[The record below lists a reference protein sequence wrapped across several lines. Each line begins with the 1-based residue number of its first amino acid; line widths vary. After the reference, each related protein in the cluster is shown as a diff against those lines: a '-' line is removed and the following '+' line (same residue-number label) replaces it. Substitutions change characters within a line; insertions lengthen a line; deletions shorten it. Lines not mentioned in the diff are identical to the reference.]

1 MTKLDIISDPI
12 CPWCYIGKA
21 RLDRALESR
30 PEHSFEIEWHPFQL
44 NPDMP
49 PEGMDRREYLEMKF
63 GGKQGAVDFY
73 GNIARAAQDAGLHVN
88 FEKIDRTPST
98 LDAHRAIH
106 WAGLEGKQTRFVTGL
121 FKAFFVEG
129 LDISKH
135 QVLVDVAKSV
145 GIDGDMI
152 AKLLA
157 QDVDKEGIRKRDKY
171 AREKGVRGVPCFIV
185 ADHHVVQ
192 GAQSAEMWTNV
203 IDEITAKSESAAE

>member
-30 PEHSFEIEWHPFQL
+30 PDHSFEIEWHPFQL

-49 PEGMDRREYLEMKF
+49 PEGMDRREYLEAKF

-73 GNIARAAQDAGLHVN
+73 GNIAKAAEDSGLNVN
-88 FEKIDRTPST
+88 FDKIDRTPST
-98 LDAHRAIH
+98 LDAHRVIH

-135 QVLVDVAKSV
+135 QVLVDVACSV

-157 QDVDKEGIRKRDKY
+157 QEVDKAGIRKRDKN

-185 ADHHVVQ
+185 DDHYVVQ
-192 GAQSAEMWTNV
+192 GAQPPEMWANV
-203 IDEITAKSESAAE
+203 IDEITAKAAAE

>member
-49 PEGMDRREYLEMKF
+49 PEGMDRRAYLEAKF
-63 GGKQGAVDFY
+63 GGKQGAVEFY
-73 GNIARAAQDAGLHVN
+73 GNIAKAAEDSGLHVN
-88 FEKIDRTPST
+88 FDKIDRTPST

-129 LDISKH
+129 LDISEH
-135 QVLVDVAKSV
+135 QVLVDVANSV

-157 QDVDKEGIRKRDKY
+157 QDVDKEGIRKRDAN

-185 ADHHVVQ
+185 DNHYVVQ
-192 GAQSAEMWTNV
+192 GAQPAEMWINV
-203 IDEITAKSESAAE
+203 IDEISAKAAAQA